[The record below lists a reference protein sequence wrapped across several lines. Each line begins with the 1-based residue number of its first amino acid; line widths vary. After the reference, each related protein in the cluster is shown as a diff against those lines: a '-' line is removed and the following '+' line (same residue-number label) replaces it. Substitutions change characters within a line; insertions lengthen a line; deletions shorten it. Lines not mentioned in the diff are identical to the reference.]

1 MKIELNDNIKY
12 QVVFV
17 DDYGNWYLIGF
28 FDNLADTEDE
38 VNSYLEQYESD
49 QEEYPGATELRF
61 GENTVL
67 GRLTEYANTFGSC
80 FNRIIN
86 TCEGCVEV
94 RGFVFK

>member
-17 DDYGNWYLIGF
+17 DVYGDWYLIGF
-28 FDNLADTEDE
+28 FDNLADAEDE
-38 VNSYLEQYESD
+38 VNSYLEQYEPD

-61 GENTVL
+61 GEDTVL
-67 GRLTEYANTFGSC
+67 GHLTEYVSTFNLC
-80 FNRIIN
+80 FDRIIN

-94 RGFVFK
+94 RGFIFK